1 MGTALTVLIWL
12 LVIIVSAVILFY
24 VGMFGLMIFLAFK
37 SKPDED
43 ITVKMARKRRKEE
56 HERLYGKNKEDE

>member
-12 LVIIVSAVILFY
+12 LVIVISAVVLFY

-37 SKPDED
+37 NKPDED
-43 ITVKMARKRRKEE
+43 ITVKMARERRREE
-56 HERLYGKNKEDE
+56 HKRLYGKNKEDK